1 MAAALVRSP
10 GRTNTELWS
19 ETLRNRYGSLLRVLL
34 VLSGAAVGVDKPAQA
49 QKITEFPLP
58 NANSLPSGITL
69 GPDGNLWF
77 TETGNNK
84 IGRITT
90 AGVITEFP
98 IPTANSQPN
107 GITTGPDGALWF
119 AETGAGPGLGG
130 IGRMTTEG
138 VFTEFRL
145 SLTQSQPYGITSG
158 PGGALWYT
166 ATERNGNRVGSITIG
181 GQVGELLD
189 GPPPGYIGVP
199 FSIAAGPDGALW
211 FAECAPQALPC
222 TNSEIGRVTWQ
233 GNFTQ
238 YSAAGV
244 SAYGIAVG
252 PDGALWFTD
261 GGAANKIGRI
271 TTAGA
276 MTEFPVASGSLGG
289 VTIGQDGAL
298 WFASALAGGNTIG
311 RITTA
316 GVATA
321 IPVSG
326 DPLNIT
332 TGPDGTLWFTENN
345 ANSIGRLA
353 LTTPQDLLVTPV
365 ANVDA
370 SGTKGVAFTPS
381 SFSYTLTSPS
391 GSVGF
396 SISGVPNWLTASATS
411 GTASSGS
418 TVTFTVNP
426 HALTLSAGTHVAT
439 IDFINTTNGQ
449 GTQTKAATLTVGALG
464 AGTAGCSGSTP
475 PTPATIKP
483 GQTTQLNVTYY
494 CIDGPGYITDPV
506 TIAIGK
512 LPRGASFSPKT
523 TTTDIT
529 GKLGTTITIT
539 AGKTT
544 PVGSYML
551 DVGGKG
557 KACTSYSAQNTFCS
571 EPLTIA
577 PAN

>member
-1 MAAALVRSP
+1 MRKQCK
-10 GRTNTELWS
+10 GR
-19 ETLRNRYGSLLRVLL
+19 LLRFIVL
-34 VLSGAAVGVDKPAQA
+34 VGAAIGVATQAPAQSV
-49 QKITEFPLP
+49 TEFPLP

-77 TETGNNK
+77 TETGANK

-90 AGVITEFP
+90 TGVITEFP
-98 IPTANSQPN
+98 LPTAGQPN
-107 GITTGPDGALWF
+107 GITAGPDGALWF
-119 AETGAGPGLGG
+119 AEWAAAA
-130 IGRMTTEG
+130 IGRITTDG
-138 VFTEFRL
+138 VITEFFTRY
-145 SLTQSQPYGITSG
+145 SQPYGITSG
-158 PGGALWYT
+158 PGRKLWYT
-166 ATERNGNRVGSITIG
+166 APEVNGNRIGSITTSGSIAEFSTG
-181 GQVGELLD
+181 A
-189 GPPPGYIGVP
+189 PPGDVGVP
-199 FSIAAGPDGALW
+199 FGIAAGPDGNLW
-211 FAECAPQALPC
+211 FAECAPHALPC

-238 YSAAGV
+238 YSASGV
-244 SAYGIAVG
+244 SAYGITVG

-261 GGAANKIGRI
+261 SGATNKIGRI

-276 MTEFPVASGSLGG
+276 MTEFTVPSGSLGG
-289 VTIGQDGAL
+289 ITVGPDGAL

-321 IPVSG
+321 LPIPG

-332 TGPDGTLWFTENN
+332 TGPDGALWFTENK

-365 ANVDA
+365 ANVVA

-381 SFSYTLTSPS
+381 SFTYTLNSPS

-418 TVTFTVNP
+418 TVTFTVNS

-439 IDFINTTNGQ
+439 IAFTNTTNGK
-449 GTQTKAATLTVGALG
+449 GTQTRAATLTVGALG
-464 AGTAGCSGSTP
+464 AGTGGCSQNMP

-494 CIDGPGYITDPV
+494 CIAGPGYVTDPI
-506 TIAIGK
+506 TIQIGK

-529 GKLGTTITIT
+529 GKIGHDDHDYRRHDHPGGLLYARRRRKGQSLHELQSTKYGLLGAIDHRP
-539 AGKTT
+539 G
-544 PVGSYML
+544 
-551 DVGGKG
+551 
-557 KACTSYSAQNTFCS
+557 Q
-571 EPLTIA
+571 LTRLV
-577 PAN
+577 